1 MTADADYTEYTV
13 DSSKPPSVKSV
24 KAKAD
29 AKAIMKKAAKVD
41 NLTAG
46 IQISRKRTK
55 KLSAD
60 IEMTFD
66 PSSEQ
71 N

>member
-24 KAKAD
+24 KAKA
-29 AKAIMKKAAKVD
+29 AFKAVMKKAAKVD